1 MRVTIIKYNAG
12 NIMSVDYALRRFG
25 VEAEITEDHDRI
37 RTADKVIFPG
47 VGEASTTMQYLKSRG
62 LDHLIAGLKQPVL
75 GICLGLQLMC
85 TRSEEGD
92 TACLGIFKEKV
103 IRFKTRYN
111 PGDHFKVPHMGWN
124 TVTGLT
130 GPLFKDINEN
140 EFFYFVHSFYAAAGE
155 ETTATC
161 YYPDAFSAALQR
173 NNFFATQFHPEKS
186 GKPGAIILKN
196 FIEL

>member
-1 MRVTIIKYNAG
+1 
-12 NIMSVDYALRRFG
+12 
-25 VEAEITEDHDRI
+25 
-37 RTADKVIFPG
+37 
-47 VGEASTTMQYLKSRG
+47 
-62 LDHLIAGLKQPVL
+62 
-75 GICLGLQLMC
+75 
-85 TRSEEGD
+85 
-92 TACLGIFKEKV
+92 
-103 IRFKTRYN
+103 
-111 PGDHFKVPHMGWN
+111 MGWN